1 VKPLVRVVVLN
12 YNGGELTLRC
22 LESLERLE
30 WPRAQLEIVVV
41 DNGSGDRS
49 VGAVRERFPD
59 ARLIEAGRNLG
70 FAGGN
75 NLGLRDLGDA
85 DYVALLNNDACVE
98 PNWLAPLV
106 AALEA
111 DPALG
116 AASPKILF
124 ASSFAEVTL
133 EAPTYVPGR
142 GDPRELGVRVSGAHA
157 SGEDRWR
164 GSQFGEGFY
173 GEERGAGEEAS
184 FRWSGPRATLRVPAA
199 TSESQAELRLAA
211 ERPKEVV
218 AGSGGVEARL
228 TVGPVP
234 AWVEVPLDGTRVDV
248 LQNAGSVLYEGGYA
262 GDRGFLEVDR
272 GQYDEPAE
280 VFAWCGCSVLLRRR
294 YLEEVGL
301 LDDRLFLY
309 YEDIDL
315 AWRGR
320 AQGWRY
326 LYVPE
331 SRVRHVHTGTS
342 VENSDLFQHYV
353 ERNRLLVHLKNAPL
367 RYALR
372 AAAGGALPTVRYAGR
387 DLVSPLL
394 RGRRPTLGIFR
405 RRLRSRLAFLRLAPA
420 MLLERRR
427 LRARR
432 TIAAAELLRWARPRP

>member
-1 VKPLVRVVVLN
+1 VEPLVRVVVLN
-12 YNGGELTLRC
+12 HNGGELTLRC
-22 LESLERLE
+22 LESLEALDWPKERLE
-30 WPRAQLEIVVV
+30 VVVV
-41 DNGSGDRS
+41 DNGSSDGS
-49 VGAVRERFPD
+49 AGAVRERFPGV
-59 ARLIEAGRNLG
+59 RVIEAGRNLG

-75 NLGLRDLGDA
+75 NLGLRDPGDA
-85 DYVALLNNDACVE
+85 DYVALLNNDARVD
-98 PNWLAPLV
+98 PGWLAPLV

-111 DPALG
+111 DPGLG
-116 AASPKILF
+116 AACPKILF
-124 ASSFAEVTL
+124 APSFAEITL
-133 EAPTYVPGR
+133 AAPVFVPGR
-142 GDPRELGVRVSGAHA
+142 GDPRELGVRVSGVRAN
-157 SGEDRWR
+157 GEDRWR
-164 GSQFGEGFY
+164 EAQFGYGFY
-173 GEERGAGEEAS
+173 GEERGGAGEPV
-184 FRWSGPRATLRVPAA
+184 FRWACSKGTLRVPF
-199 TSESQAELRLAA
+199 ESRADHVELRLAA
-211 ERPKEVV
+211 EGKKEVI
-218 AGSGGVEARL
+218 GRSGGAEVCLA
-228 TVGPVP
+228 VGPSP
-234 AWVEVPLDGTRVDV
+234 AWVELPLDGARVDV
-248 LQNAGSVLYEGGYA
+248 VQNAGSVLYEGGYA

-367 RYALR
+367 GYALR
-372 AAAGGALPTVRYAGR
+372 IAAGGAAPTIRYAGR

-394 RGRRPTLGIFR
+394 RGRRPSLGIFR

-420 MLLERRR
+420 MLLERLR
-427 LRARR
+427 LRRR
-432 TIAAAELLRWARPRP
+432 RSIPAGELLRWARPRP